1 MSRNGAGVYSLPAGS
16 TVANGDTSDQTDV
29 NTPFA
34 DIEAD
39 LNVARPVVA
48 GGTGATTAADARTN
62 LGLDIGTNVQAY
74 DAGLASIAGLTT
86 AADRMIYTTAS
97 DVYAVATLT
106 AAGRAILDDADAT
119 AQRTTLGL
127 GGLATLN
134 ILDEDDFA
142 SDSATRP
149 PSQQSTKAYVDAAV
163 AAVPSPIKAWV
174 NFNGVPVSGTY
185 SRTGTLVTVTIT
197 GHGMS
202 TGMVANLDFTT
213 GTALDGSYTVTVTD
227 ANTFTLNTAASGA
240 TSGNVTMN
248 LYIRASLNVTS
259 VTDNGTGDYTI
270 NFTSAISD
278 ANYAVSVTANHPNNT
293 NFSSVAGLYA
303 DAGGVV
309 TKTTTALRI
318 GTGASNTTGAQDRS
332 EISVTVVR

>member
-1 MSRNGAGVYSLPAGS
+1 MPRNGSGTYSLPAGLPL
-16 TVANGDTSDQTDV
+16 NGEPSDATDDIR
-29 NTPFA
+29 TPLA

-39 LNVARPVVA
+39 LNIARPVVT

-62 LGLDIGTNVQAY
+62 LGLAIGTNVQAY

-149 PSQQSTKAYVDAAV
+149 PSQQSTKAYVDATV

-174 NFNGVPVSGTY
+174 NFNAVPLSGTY

-213 GTALDGSYTVTVTD
+213 GTAADGSYTVTVSD
-227 ANTFTLNTAASGA
+227 ANTFTINTVASGA

-259 VTDNGTGDYTI
+259 ITDNGVGRYTV
-270 NFTSAISD
+270 NMTSALAD
-278 ANYAVSVTANHPNNT
+278 VNYCVNLTANRPGFVGAVAAQVSGGTLTTSAFDIGANN
-293 NFSSVAGLYA
+293 
-303 DAGGVV
+303 DAGSAVDPDIF
-309 TKTTTALRI
+309 A
-318 GTGASNTTGAQDRS
+318 
-332 EISVTVVR
+332 VTVVR